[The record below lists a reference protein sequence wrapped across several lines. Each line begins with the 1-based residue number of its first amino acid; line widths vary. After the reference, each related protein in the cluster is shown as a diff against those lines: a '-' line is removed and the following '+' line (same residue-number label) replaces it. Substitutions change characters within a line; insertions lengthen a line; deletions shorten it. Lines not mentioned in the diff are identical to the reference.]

1 MEDDCDSFPKEH
13 LKKYRTLFLEEL
25 EPTKT
30 ADYLY
35 QYSVFDKNIHDEIEK
50 ESSRLHKAQLI
61 LHHLSDK
68 SPRCLKIFGQVLL
81 LSKQDFIITM
91 LHEREGRN
99 SLTPKGK
106 SWCY

>member
-1 MEDDCDSFPKEH
+1 MEDDGDSFPKEH

-25 EPTKT
+25 EPTKA

-35 QYSVFDKNIHDEIEK
+35 QYSVFDKITHDEIVE
-50 ESSRLHKAQLI
+50 ECFRLNKAKLI

-68 SPRCLKIFGQVLL
+68 SPRCLKIFGQVLIH
-81 LSKQDFIITM
+81 SKQDFIITM

>member
-1 MEDDCDSFPKEH
+1 MEDDDNSFPKEH
-13 LKKYRTLFLEEL
+13 LKKHRTLFLDEL

-30 ADYLY
+30 ADYLF
-35 QYSVFDKNIHDEIEK
+35 QYCVFSIDTHDEIEN
-50 ESSRLHKAQLI
+50 ESSRLKRGQLV
-61 LHHLSDK
+61 LHHLSNK
-68 SPRCLKIFGQVLL
+68 SPACLNIFGQVLI

-106 SWCY
+106 NWCC